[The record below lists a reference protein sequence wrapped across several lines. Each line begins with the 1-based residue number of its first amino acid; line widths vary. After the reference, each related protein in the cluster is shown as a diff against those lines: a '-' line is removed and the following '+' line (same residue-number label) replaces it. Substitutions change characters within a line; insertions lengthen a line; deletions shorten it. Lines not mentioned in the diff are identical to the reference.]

1 MSGRRKRS
9 EAYPFGEVGGSMN
22 LWDLIYI
29 LRRWGW
35 LIPVLTGA
43 TALSAFV
50 FSRLQTPV
58 YRAVATIAVQ
68 PARPD
73 FGQSQA
79 AKTLLSSYVQIMSS
93 TYGGGDLHQP
103 SASRVIQTLQLDMT
117 PEQLK
122 RSAIFS
128 ADERSLLIELEVR
141 SYAPEVAQQIA
152 RTWAELFV
160 EWRRT
165 ENQRLRQEDQI
176 DALLVDQPVAGRFRP
191 QTTFNV
197 AAGAVLGLVLGGALA
212 LLAGWLELGAARAS
226 EQWLLLQHYLRL
238 LRRRGW
244 ALVAFPV
251 LAAGAAFVFSRL
263 QTPTYRAVATI
274 AVQPARPDFGQ
285 SQAAKTLLNSYLA
298 ILSSVYGG
306 DHPDQPSARRVIQ
319 ELGLTMAPEALR
331 RNMSLSLDERSM
343 VIRLEVRAPDGE
355 LAKRI
360 AKRWAEQFVEWRR
373 SENKKL
379 RQEDRIDALLVDEP
393 IYTRFRP
400 QTRVNVAIGGLL
412 GFALGLGVMFF
423 QEGLENLRRWMA
435 APAAARLPGPIPG
448 PTPRP

>member
-1 MSGRRKRS
+1 MS
-9 EAYPFGEVGGSMN
+9 
-22 LWDLIYI
+22 LQDLVWI

-35 LIPVLTGA
+35 LIPILAVV

-50 FSRLQTPV
+50 YSRLQTPL
-58 YRAVATIAVQ
+58 YRAVAIIAVQ

-93 TYGGGDLHQP
+93 AYGGGDLHQP
-103 SASRVIQTLQLDMT
+103 SANRVIQTLQLDMT
-117 PEQLK
+117 PEQL
-122 RSAIFS
+122 RRNTIFS

-141 SYAPEVAQQIA
+141 SSDPETAQRIA

-165 ENQRLRQEDQI
+165 ENQTLRQEDQI

-197 AAGAVLGLVLGGALA
+197 AAGAVMGLVLGGTLA
-212 LLAGWLELGAARAS
+212 LLVGWMELGAARAT
-226 EQWLLLQHYLRL
+226 EQWLLFQYYLRL

-244 ALVAFPV
+244 ALIVLPVA
-251 LAAGAAFVFSRL
+251 AAILAFVYSRL
-263 QTPTYRAVATI
+263 QTPMYRAVATI

-285 SQAAKTLLNSYLA
+285 SQAAKTLLNSYLQ

-306 DHPDQPSARRVIQ
+306 DDPAQPSARRVIQ
-319 ELGLTMAPEALR
+319 DLGLTMAPEQLR
-331 RNMSLSLDERSM
+331 RNISLSLDERSM

-355 LAKRI
+355 LARQI
-360 AKRWAEQFVEWRR
+360 AKRWAQQFVEWRQK
-373 SENKKL
+373 ENEKL
-379 RQEDRIDALLVDEP
+379 RREDRIDALLVDEP
-393 IYTRFRP
+393 TYARFRP
-400 QTRVNVAIGGLL
+400 QTRLNVALGGLAGL
-412 GFALGLGVMFF
+412 LLGLIVLFFEEGV
-423 QEGLENLRRWMA
+423 ENLRRWME
-435 APAAARLPGPIPG
+435 APPAPRRREEIPEALP
-448 PTPRP
+448 

>member
-1 MSGRRKRS
+1 MS
-9 EAYPFGEVGGSMN
+9 
-22 LWDLIYI
+22 LQDLVWI

-35 LIPVLTGA
+35 LIPILAVV

-50 FSRLQTPV
+50 YSRLQTPL
-58 YRAVATIAVQ
+58 YRAVAIIAVQ

-93 TYGGGDLHQP
+93 AYGGGDLHQP
-103 SASRVIQTLQLDMT
+103 SANRVIQTLQLDMT
-117 PEQLK
+117 PEQL
-122 RSAIFS
+122 RRNTIFS

-141 SYAPEVAQQIA
+141 SSDPETAQRIA

-165 ENQRLRQEDQI
+165 ENQTLRQEDQI

-197 AAGAVLGLVLGGALA
+197 AAGAVMGLVLGGTLA
-212 LLAGWLELGAARAS
+212 LLVGWMELGAARAT
-226 EQWLLLQHYLRL
+226 EQWLLFQYYLRL

-244 ALVAFPV
+244 ALIVLPVA
-251 LAAGAAFVFSRL
+251 AAILAFVYSRL
-263 QTPTYRAVATI
+263 QTPMYRAVATI

-285 SQAAKTLLNSYLA
+285 SQAAKTLLNSYLQ

-306 DHPDQPSARRVIQ
+306 DDPAQPSARRVIQ
-319 ELGLTMAPEALR
+319 DLGLTIAPEQLR
-331 RNMSLSLDERSM
+331 RNISLSLDERSM

-355 LAKRI
+355 LARQI
-360 AKRWAEQFVEWRR
+360 AKRWAQQFVEWRQK
-373 SENKKL
+373 ENEKL
-379 RQEDRIDALLVDEP
+379 RREDRIDALLVDEP
-393 IYTRFRP
+393 TYARFRP
-400 QTRVNVAIGGLL
+400 QTRLNVALGGLAGL
-412 GFALGLGVMFF
+412 LLGLIVLFFEEGV
-423 QEGLENLRRWMA
+423 ENLRRWME
-435 APAAARLPGPIPG
+435 APPAPRRREEIPEALP
-448 PTPRP
+448 

>member
-1 MSGRRKRS
+1 MS
-9 EAYPFGEVGGSMN
+9 
-22 LWDLIYI
+22 LWDLTQI

-35 LIPVLTGA
+35 LIPALAIV

-50 FSRLQTPV
+50 YSRLQTPV

-93 TYGGGDLHQP
+93 AYGGGDLHQP
-103 SASRVIQTLQLDMT
+103 SASRVIQAMQLDMT
-117 PEQLK
+117 PEQLR

-128 ADERSLLIELEVR
+128 ADERSLLIELEIR
-141 SYAPEVAQQIA
+141 SYDPEMAQRIA
-152 RTWAELFV
+152 RTWAELFI

-165 ENQRLRQEDQI
+165 ENQTLRQEDQI

-197 AAGAVLGLVLGGALA
+197 AAGALMGLVLGGALT
-212 LLAGWLELGAARAS
+212 LLLGWMELGAARAT
-226 EQWLLLQHYLRL
+226 EQWLLVQYYLRL

-244 ALVAFPV
+244 ALLIFPV
-251 LAAGAAFVFSRL
+251 AAAGLAFIYSRL
-263 QTPTYRAVATI
+263 QTPVYRAVATI

-285 SQAAKTLLNSYLA
+285 SQAAKTLLNSYLQ

-306 DHPDQPSARRVIQ
+306 DDPAQPSARRVIQ
-319 ELGLTMAPEALR
+319 ELGLAMTPEQLR

-355 LAKRI
+355 LARQI
-360 AKRWAEQFVEWRR
+360 AKRWAQQFVEWRQK
-373 SENKKL
+373 ENERL
-379 RQEDRIDALLVDEP
+379 RREDRIDALLVDEP
-393 IYTRFRP
+393 TYTRFRP
-400 QTRVNVAIGGLL
+400 QTRLNVVLGGLGGLL
-412 GFALGLGVMFF
+412 IGLIVLFF
-423 QEGLENLRRWMA
+423 EEGLENLRRWME
-435 APAAARLPGPIPG
+435 APPGAPQREKLPEALS
-448 PTPRP
+448 

>member
-1 MSGRRKRS
+1 MS
-9 EAYPFGEVGGSMN
+9 
-22 LWDLIYI
+22 LQDLVWI

-35 LIPVLTGA
+35 LIPILAVV

-50 FSRLQTPV
+50 YSRLQTPL
-58 YRAVATIAVQ
+58 YRAVAIIAVQ

-93 TYGGGDLHQP
+93 AYGGGDLHQP
-103 SASRVIQTLQLDMT
+103 SANRVIQTLQLDMT
-117 PEQLK
+117 PEQL
-122 RSAIFS
+122 RRNTIFS

-141 SYAPEVAQQIA
+141 SSDPETAQRIA

-165 ENQRLRQEDQI
+165 ENQTLRQEDQI

-197 AAGAVLGLVLGGALA
+197 AAGAVMGLVLGGTLA
-212 LLAGWLELGAARAS
+212 LLVGWMELGAARAT
-226 EQWLLLQHYLRL
+226 EQWLLFQYYLRL

-244 ALVAFPV
+244 ALIVLPVA
-251 LAAGAAFVFSRL
+251 AAILAFVYSRL
-263 QTPTYRAVATI
+263 QTPMYRAVATI

-285 SQAAKTLLNSYLA
+285 SQAAKTLLNSYLQ

-306 DHPDQPSARRVIQ
+306 DDPAQPSARRVIQ
-319 ELGLTMAPEALR
+319 DLGLTIAPEQLR
-331 RNMSLSLDERSM
+331 RNISLSLDERSM

-355 LAKRI
+355 LARQI
-360 AKRWAEQFVEWRR
+360 AKRWAQQFVEWRQK
-373 SENKKL
+373 ENEKL
-379 RQEDRIDALLVDEP
+379 RREDRIDALLVDEP
-393 IYTRFRP
+393 TYARFRP
-400 QTRVNVAIGGLL
+400 QTRLNVALGGLAGL
-412 GFALGLGVMFF
+412 LLGLIVLFFEEGV
-423 QEGLENLRRWMA
+423 ENLRRWME
-435 APAAARLPGPIPG
+435 APPALRRREEIPEALP
-448 PTPRP
+448 

>member
-1 MSGRRKRS
+1 
-9 EAYPFGEVGGSMN
+9 
-22 LWDLIYI
+22 
-29 LRRWGW
+29 
-35 LIPVLTGA
+35 
-43 TALSAFV
+43 
-50 FSRLQTPV
+50 
-58 YRAVATIAVQ
+58 VATIAVQ

-263 QTPTYRAVATI
+263 QTPMYRAVATI

-400 QTRVNVAIGGLL
+400 QTRV
-412 GFALGLGVMFF
+412 
-423 QEGLENLRRWMA
+423 
-435 APAAARLPGPIPG
+435 
-448 PTPRP
+448 

>member
-1 MSGRRKRS
+1 MG
-9 EAYPFGEVGGSMN
+9 
-22 LWDLIYI
+22 LWDGIQI

-35 LIPVLTGA
+35 LIPVLA
-43 TALSAFV
+43 AAAALSAFV
-50 FSRLQTPV
+50 YSRLQTPV

-93 TYGGGDLHQP
+93 AYGGGDLHQP
-103 SASRVIQTLQLDMT
+103 SASRVIQALQLDMT
-117 PEQLK
+117 PEQL
-122 RSAIFS
+122 RRNAIFS
-128 ADERSLLIELEVR
+128 ADERSLLIKLEVR
-141 SYAPEVAQQIA
+141 SYDPEVARQIA

-165 ENQRLRQEDQI
+165 ENQTLRQEDQI
-176 DALLVDQPVAGRFRP
+176 DALLVDQPVASRFRP

-197 AAGAVLGLVLGGALA
+197 AAGAVMGMVLGGALA
-212 LLAGWLELGAARAS
+212 FLVGWMELGAVRAT

-244 ALVAFPV
+244 ALVVFPAIAAALAF
-251 LAAGAAFVFSRL
+251 GYSRL
-263 QTPTYRAVATI
+263 QTPVYRAVATI

-285 SQAAKTLLNSYLA
+285 SQAAKTLLNSYLQ

-306 DHPDQPSARRVIQ
+306 DDPAQPSARRVIQ
-319 ELGLTMAPEALR
+319 ELGLAMSPEQLR

-343 VIRLEVRAPDGE
+343 VIRLEVRATDGE

-360 AKRWAEQFVEWRR
+360 AKRWAQQFAEWRQK
-373 SENKKL
+373 ENEKL
-379 RQEDRIDALLVDEP
+379 RREDRIDALLVDEP
-393 IYTRFRP
+393 TYTRFRP
-400 QTRVNVAIGGLL
+400 QTRLNVLMGGLGGVL
-412 GFALGLGVMFF
+412 VALVALFF
-423 QEGLENLRRWMA
+423 EEGLANLRRWME
-435 APAAARLPGPIPG
+435 APVGVRRPEEIPG
-448 PTPRP
+448 AFS

>member
-1 MSGRRKRS
+1 MS
-9 EAYPFGEVGGSMN
+9 
-22 LWDLIYI
+22 LWDLTQI

-35 LIPVLTGA
+35 LIPVLSIM

-50 FSRLQTPV
+50 YSRLQTPV

-93 TYGGGDLHQP
+93 AYGGGDLHQP

-117 PEQLK
+117 PEQL
-122 RSAIFS
+122 RQNAIFS

-141 SYAPEVAQQIA
+141 SYDPEVAQRIA
-152 RTWAELFV
+152 RTWAELFI

-165 ENQRLRQEDQI
+165 ENMKLRQEDQI

-197 AAGAVLGLVLGGALA
+197 AAGALMGLVLGGALA
-212 LLAGWLELGAARAS
+212 LLMGWLELGAARAT
-226 EQWLLLQHYLRL
+226 EQWLLLQYYLRL

-244 ALVAFPV
+244 ALVIFPV
-251 LAAGAAFVFSRL
+251 VAAGLAFVYSRL
-263 QTPTYRAVATI
+263 QTPMYRAVATI

-285 SQAAKTLLNSYLA
+285 SQAAKTLLNSYLQ

-306 DHPDQPSARRVIQ
+306 DDPAQPSARRVIQ
-319 ELGLTMAPEALR
+319 ELDIAMAPEQLR

-343 VIRLEVRAPDGE
+343 VIRLEVRAVDGE
-355 LAKRI
+355 LAKQI
-360 AKRWAEQFVEWRR
+360 AKRWAQQFVEWRQE
-373 SENKKL
+373 ENKRL
-379 RQEDRIDALLVDEP
+379 RREDRIDALLVDEP
-393 IYTRFRP
+393 TYVRFRP
-400 QTRVNVAIGGLL
+400 QTRVNVALGGL
-412 GFALGLGVMFF
+412 AGLMVGLIVLFFEEGV
-423 QEGLENLRRWMA
+423 ENLRRWME
-435 APAAARLPGPIPG
+435 APAGARREEIPEALS
-448 PTPRP
+448 

>member
-1 MSGRRKRS
+1 
-9 EAYPFGEVGGSMN
+9 MN

-35 LIPVLTGA
+35 LIPVLAGA

-58 YRAVATIAVQ
+58 
-68 PARPD
+68 
-73 FGQSQA
+73 
-79 AKTLLSSYVQIMSS
+79 
-93 TYGGGDLHQP
+93 
-103 SASRVIQTLQLDMT
+103 
-117 PEQLK
+117 
-122 RSAIFS
+122 
-128 ADERSLLIELEVR
+128 
-141 SYAPEVAQQIA
+141 
-152 RTWAELFV
+152 
-160 EWRRT
+160 
-165 ENQRLRQEDQI
+165 
-176 DALLVDQPVAGRFRP
+176 
-191 QTTFNV
+191 
-197 AAGAVLGLVLGGALA
+197 
-212 LLAGWLELGAARAS
+212 
-226 EQWLLLQHYLRL
+226 
-238 LRRRGW
+238 
-244 ALVAFPV
+244 
-251 LAAGAAFVFSRL
+251 
-263 QTPTYRAVATI
+263 YRAVATI